1 MNILIVDDS
10 PTNRHLLTQ
19 FLKIKG
25 HTVAEAENGQKA
37 VEYFVSHKPDLILM
51 DVMMP
56 EMNGYEATKKIRELQ
71 GAAWVPVIFASALA
85 SINRAVVDALYHI
98 VRDGFLGRLLDWATG
113 HQVGGS
119 AITFSLHPRS
129 SRIPTLARHAMPVAH
144 ACFST
149 IDISDYRTWQEM
161 YQHLIQVLRQSRFL
175 FGRP

>member
-1 MNILIVDDS
+1 MYGITQPEFLNIAGMVFVVQETHLDHSNDS
-10 PTNRHLLTQ
+10 GSMSSLERLGEH
-19 FLKIKG
+19 
-25 HTVAEAENGQKA
+25 
-37 VEYFVSHKPDLILM
+37 DLSLARSSRA
-51 DVMMP
+51 
-56 EMNGYEATKKIRELQ
+56 GRT
-71 GAAWVPVIFASALA
+71 AASYVASALA

-161 YQHLIQVLRQSRFL
+161 YQHLIQVLQQSRFL